1 MELIRQEK
9 DTNWTAP
16 WASTSLVSMHGH
28 SLHCYCVLRLAV
40 NFRGEC
46 AKSNSDEVLARLAEW
61 PAPPAWGRLLPAMEP
76 KDLIP
81 KMHTWQ

>member
-28 SLHCYCVLRLAV
+28 SLHCYCVLWLAV

-46 AKSNSDEVLARLAEW
+46 AKSNSDEVLARH
-61 PAPPAWGRLLPAMEP
+61 LLNGLRHPLGEDFSQPWNP
-76 KDLIP
+76 K
-81 KMHTWQ
+81 T